1 MTTRQYISAALL
13 SGAMFMCGFG
23 AHAAYASTETDNE
36 AYLCDNAF
44 IALMD
49 TVADDDPLLWA
60 KVEASPEWQEFATA
74 YDRGDGHKEAR
85 AVWEYLCEQDTA
97 GYVADCLSGCDA
109 YTEWMESY

>member
-23 AHAAYASTETDNE
+23 AHAAYASTE
-36 AYLCDNAF
+36 
-44 IALMD
+44 
-49 TVADDDPLLWA
+49 A
-60 KVEASPEWQEFATA
+60 K
-74 YDRGDGHKEAR
+74 
-85 AVWEYLCEQDTA
+85 AVWEYLCEQDTT